1 MLTLPEH
8 DACLCPELGT
18 LHAGGF
24 ALAHPGSS
32 APCPWPWLRAR
43 SLHKQRRARWAG
55 SCLSFEREQAKGEL
69 INSAESS
76 FTFNN

>member
-1 MLTLPEH
+1 MLPEH
-8 DACLCPELGT
+8 DAGLSPELGT

-24 ALAHPGSS
+24 ALAHPGGS
-32 APCPWPWLRAR
+32 APCPWWWLRAR
-43 SLHKQRRARWAG
+43 SLHKQRQARRAG
-55 SCLSFEREQAKGEL
+55 SCLGFERELAKGKL